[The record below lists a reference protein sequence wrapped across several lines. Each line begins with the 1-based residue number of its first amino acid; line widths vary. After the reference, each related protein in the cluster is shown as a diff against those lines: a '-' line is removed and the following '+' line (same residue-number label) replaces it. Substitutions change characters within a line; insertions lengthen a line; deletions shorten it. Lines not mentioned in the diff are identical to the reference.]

1 MALAKNI
8 VLQDNFGDDKQF
20 SNAYIKVDFLSGS
33 KTDMRV
39 AIGVYKEKD
48 GKKINS
54 QQATF
59 IPNLSGSNFIAQ
71 AYEHLKTMPEFAGAV
86 DC

>member
-8 VLQDNFGDDKQF
+8 VLKDNFGDDKQF
-20 SNAYIKVDFLSGS
+20 SNAYIKVDLLNGS
-33 KTDMRV
+33 KTEMRV
-39 AIGVYKEKD
+39 AIGFYKQKD
-48 GKKINS
+48 GQKINS

-59 IPNLSGSNFIAQ
+59 IPNLSGANFIAQ
-71 AYEHLKTMPEFAGAV
+71 AYDHLKTMPEFAGAV

>member
-8 VLQDNFGDDKQF
+8 VLKDNFGDDKQF
-20 SNAYIKVDFLSGS
+20 SNAYIKVDLLNGS
-33 KTDMRV
+33 KKEMRV
-39 AIGVYKEKD
+39 AIGFYKQKD
-48 GKKINS
+48 GQKINS

-59 IPNLSGSNFIAQ
+59 IPDLSGANFIAQ
-71 AYEHLKTMPEFAGAV
+71 AYDHLKTMPEFAGAV